1 MDGWNGRYLIQIQVG
16 NGRRVLFWQDRWIE
30 GKMVYDIAPLVLE
43 LVSTRNCNHRTV
55 DDALDANR
63 WMLDISKP
71 LSPLAALQCV
81 KLWISLAHIDRE
93 MDEEDKFTWPWTSN
107 GQYSAASTYNLL
119 LEGNITFPEVEVN
132 WENDAPL
139 KQKKLLGL

>member
-1 MDGWNGRYLIQIQVG
+1 V
-16 NGRRVLFWQDRWIE
+16 
-30 GKMVYDIAPLVLE
+30 A
-43 LVSTRNCNHRTV
+43 
-55 DDALDANR
+55 DALNANR

-81 KLWISLAHIDRE
+81 KLWISLSHIDRE

-119 LEGNITFPEVEVN
+119 LEGNITFPAAEAI
-132 WENDAPL
+132 WENGAPL
-139 KQKKLLGL
+139 KQFFFCLACSSVQTLDGRS